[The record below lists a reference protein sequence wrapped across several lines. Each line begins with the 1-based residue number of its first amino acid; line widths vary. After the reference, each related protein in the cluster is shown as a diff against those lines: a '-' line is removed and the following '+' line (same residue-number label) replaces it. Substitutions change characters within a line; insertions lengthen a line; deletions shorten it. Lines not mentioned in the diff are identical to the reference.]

1 MCDLAQVLEL
11 AAAERPRG
19 RVLLT
24 MHDLPDA
31 FVCDPS
37 LLRIAL
43 HNLLGNADRHSP
55 MDMPIELDAGGEGR
69 GGVRITVT
77 DHGEGVALDERAKVF
92 QKYFRG
98 RSAQNRPGAGLGLY
112 LVQRIVTLH
121 GGTVT
126 LGKAAHGGAVFTLSI
141 PSLKGE
147 RPSATP

>member
-1 MCDLAQVLEL
+1 MSRRGLQKQVCDLAQVLEL
-11 AAAERPRG
+11 AAAERPQG

-37 LLRIAL
+37 LLRI
-43 HNLLGNADRHSP
+43 
-55 MDMPIELDAGGEGR
+55 
-69 GGVRITVT
+69 
-77 DHGEGVALDERAKVF
+77 ALDERAKVF

-126 LGKAAHGGAVFTLSI
+126 LGKAAGGGAVFTLSI